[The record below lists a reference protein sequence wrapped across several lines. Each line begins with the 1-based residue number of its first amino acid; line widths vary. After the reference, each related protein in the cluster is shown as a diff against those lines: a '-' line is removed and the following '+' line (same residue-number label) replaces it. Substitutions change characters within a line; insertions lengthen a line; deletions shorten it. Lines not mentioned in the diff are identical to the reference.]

1 MDKIF
6 QTKNANTFF
15 SAKRMARSKFKGERP
30 NSTKVHEIK
39 VKGASKANKV
49 KVSSIH

>member
-1 MDKIF
+1 
-6 QTKNANTFF
+6 
-15 SAKRMARSKFKGERP
+15 MARSRFKGERP

-49 KVSSIH
+49 KVSITHYS

>member
-1 MDKIF
+1 MLKP
-6 QTKNANTFF
+6 
-15 SAKRMARSKFKGERP
+15 SVSLAKRMARSKFKGERP

-49 KVSSIH
+49 KVSFTH

>member
-1 MDKIF
+1 
-6 QTKNANTFF
+6 
-15 SAKRMARSKFKGERP
+15 MARSKFKGERP

-49 KVSSIH
+49 KVSFTHKNSDDEEGRKLIA